1 MPAGSGSASSSRTNG
16 APKGSPLLPPRPH
29 NCRGRLFI
37 LTKHGARANKHATT
51 CNPHRKATEHR
62 PAMTHNPLPPPADAC
77 APDTDR
83 AGPDAP
89 ARLPEWLVHLIALV
103 IRFILQRSFAES
115 SRHAWLPSWYNYRLD
130 LAVRLG
136 AATRRVETWR
146 VRQRHRLSVPPPR
159 HRPSHPEWPSLSR
172 AIVAFGGSIKGF
184 RRGLPACGLQ
194 WWENPDIVPGIL
206 GATACPPAAD
216 AMALLL
222 SRQTVADTRPPSR
235 KLCPPMLPCR
245 RHLSSG
251 GRSTL
256 GPVFA

>member
-1 MPAGSGSASSSRTNG
+1 
-16 APKGSPLLPPRPH
+16 
-29 NCRGRLFI
+29 
-37 LTKHGARANKHATT
+37 
-51 CNPHRKATEHR
+51 
-62 PAMTHNPLPPPADAC
+62 MTHNPLPPPADAC

-115 SRHAWLPSWYNYRLD
+115 SRHAWLPSWCNYRLD

-194 WWENPDIVPGIL
+194 WWENPDIVPGML

-222 SRQTVADTRPPSR
+222 SRQTVADTSPPIAQVVPTDAAMPPPSVIR
-235 KLCPPMLPCR
+235 RQVYPRAGLRLKNNSSWRRRIGRFMCR
-245 RHLSSG
+245 TAYSD
-251 GRSTL
+251 
-256 GPVFA
+256 